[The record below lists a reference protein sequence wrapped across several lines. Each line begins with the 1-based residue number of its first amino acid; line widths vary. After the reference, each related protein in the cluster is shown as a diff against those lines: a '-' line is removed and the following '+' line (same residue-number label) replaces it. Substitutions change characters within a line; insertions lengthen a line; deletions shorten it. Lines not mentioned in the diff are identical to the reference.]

1 MGVPISEYLSDRYA
15 TDMTRILYVQPSEF
29 FGGEEK
35 QLVTSAPLLAGHGF
49 EVVPLVGPGT
59 TILEWLAES
68 GIRDV
73 EFCGDFP
80 GNWSPSR
87 NLRRVLARYRRC
99 RAGVAAAISRIIR
112 EREIELVYASMPFAW
127 AAATP
132 VARELGV
139 PIVWR
144 AGGPVWLG
152 GRVLG
157 SLVIGPWAT
166 LHPPDLLIC
175 SSEMVRRSF
184 TGLVPAPRVTV
195 INGVDTLLF
204 RPGVADPGGLRPAE
218 ADVVVGFAGRL
229 VARKGIETLLD
240 VAGRMARSRPG
251 VRFLIAGDGDRRS
264 AYEARAR
271 AAGATGNTRFLGYW
285 TDMRAFY
292 AACDVLVLPSHSEG
306 SSMVVLEAMA
316 MGCALVVSDIPS
328 LRELIRPGE
337 DGVMVPPGD
346 PDGLE
351 RALDGL
357 SADSAWRA
365 ALAKAAVARVR
376 DRFRAQGTADR
387 IAELLRG
394 VVARGG

>member
-1 MGVPISEYLSDRYA
+1 
-15 TDMTRILYVQPSEF
+15 
-29 FGGEEK
+29 
-35 QLVTSAPLLAGHGF
+35 
-49 EVVPLVGPGT
+49 
-59 TILEWLAES
+59 
-68 GIRDV
+68 
-73 EFCGDFP
+73 
-80 GNWSPSR
+80 
-87 NLRRVLARYRRC
+87 
-99 RAGVAAAISRIIR
+99 
-112 EREIELVYASMPFAW
+112 
-127 AAATP
+127 
-132 VARELGV
+132 V

-195 INGVDTLLF
+195 INGVDTLHF
-204 RPGVADPGGLRPAE
+204 RPGAGDPSELRPAD

-229 VARKGIETLLD
+229 VARKGIETLID

-251 VRFLIAGDGDRRS
+251 VRFLVAGDGERRS
-264 AYEARAR
+264 EYEARAR
-271 AAGATGNTRFLGYW
+271 AVGAAGNTRFLGYW

-316 MGCALVVSDIPS
+316 MGCTLVVSDIPS
-328 LRELIRPGE
+328 LRELLRPGE
-337 DGVMVPPGD
+337 EGVVVRPGD
-346 PDGLE
+346 PGRLE

-357 SADSAWRA
+357 CADSAWRA